1 MTFAHNILVLPGLK
15 TVRVNEHLKN
25 QASVDSSTSFQERHV
40 KIKREFIE
48 HEPSSNTAV
57 LQANIDAFKRQ
68 LLQLNSQRQN
78 LLINNNVCNLK
89 NEWIDCRS
97 RRLTYTEKAKNYEA
111 FQMINNAKK
120 ARDEVNLKI
129 I

>member
-1 MTFAHNILVLPGLK
+1 MVCKSRVDKSPQSPRTQLLALFFDINQVTSLCAEYSLTFAHNILVLPGLK

-57 LQANIDAFKRQ
+57 LQANIDAFKKT
-68 LLQLNSQRQN
+68 
-78 LLINNNVCNLK
+78 I
-89 NEWIDCRS
+89 
-97 RRLTYTEKAKNYEA
+97 TTAKLS
-111 FQMINNAKK
+111 KTK
-120 ARDEVNLKI
+120 SLD
-129 I
+129 